1 MWICFFGK
9 GRAFLEGDKEMKHN
23 IAKYTLSKCITAYPI
38 KEKIVNSAL
47 VELPQI
53 ICLGVLDLQHSYM
66 LKGAK
71 AVHLIENG
79 ANETQKYA
87 TNTQL

>member
-1 MWICFFGK
+1 M
-9 GRAFLEGDKEMKHN
+9 
-23 IAKYTLSKCITAYPI
+23 
-38 KEKIVNSAL
+38 VNSAL

-53 ICLGVLDLQHSYM
+53 ICLGVLVLQHSYM

-71 AVHLIENG
+71 AGHLIENG